1 MHYICNVKIPL
12 KLTEPCNTFI
22 KMKETVH
29 VDIGS
34 CAFTIDEDAY
44 HVLRDY
50 FEDIR
55 RRLPEDDETLADIE
69 ARMAEIFQ
77 ERISSPMRVISIE
90 MVRAAMAQ
98 MGSPSDFGD
107 SPRDFD
113 RGVEPQT
120 PIRRLYRSR
129 SNRSIAGVCGGLGVF
144 FGIDATMVRL
154 LTLLFFLFGGLSLW
168 AYIIL
173 WIVLPE
179 EPAAEMKINDTN
191 KKC

>member
-1 MHYICNVKIPL
+1 
-12 KLTEPCNTFI
+12 
-22 KMKETVH
+22 MKETIH
-29 VDIGS
+29 VNIGS
-34 CAFTIDEDAY
+34 WAFTIDEDAY

-77 ERISSPMRVISIE
+77 ERLSSPMRVISLE
-90 MVRAAMAQ
+90 MVRAAMSQ
-98 MGSPSDFGD
+98 MGAPSDFGERID
-107 SPRDFD
+107 DPVRPADPESPVRK
-113 RGVEPQT
+113 
-120 PIRRLYRSR
+120 LYRSR
-129 SNRSIAGVCGGLGVF
+129 SNRSIAGVCGGLGAF
-144 FGIDATMVRL
+144 FGVDATMVRL

-179 EPAAEMKINDTN
+179 EPVAEIDINKT
-191 KKC
+191 KKH

>member
-1 MHYICNVKIPL
+1 
-12 KLTEPCNTFI
+12 
-22 KMKETVH
+22 MKETVH
-29 VDIGS
+29 VNIGS

-55 RRLPEDDETLADIE
+55 RRLPEDDETLVDIE

-77 ERISSPMRVISIE
+77 ERITSPMRVISIE
-90 MVRAAMAQ
+90 MVRQAMAQ
-98 MGSPSDFGD
+98 MGAPSDFGD
-107 SPRDFD
+107 SPCDSD

-179 EPAAEMKINDTN
+179 EPVAEIKINDTS